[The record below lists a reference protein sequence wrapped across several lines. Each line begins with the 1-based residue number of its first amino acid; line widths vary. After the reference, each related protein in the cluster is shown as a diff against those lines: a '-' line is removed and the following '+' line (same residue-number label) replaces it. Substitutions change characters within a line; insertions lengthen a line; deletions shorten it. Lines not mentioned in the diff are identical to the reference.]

1 MWRFKENEE
10 EHIRMAASGF
20 IYLAS
25 KISKEKI
32 RGVFG

>member
-10 EHIRMAASGF
+10 HIRMATAGF
-20 IYLAS
+20 IFPAS

-32 RGVFG
+32 RGVFE

>member
-1 MWRFKENEE
+1 MWCFKENDED
-10 EHIRMAASGF
+10 HIRMAAVGF
-20 IYLAS
+20 IFLAS